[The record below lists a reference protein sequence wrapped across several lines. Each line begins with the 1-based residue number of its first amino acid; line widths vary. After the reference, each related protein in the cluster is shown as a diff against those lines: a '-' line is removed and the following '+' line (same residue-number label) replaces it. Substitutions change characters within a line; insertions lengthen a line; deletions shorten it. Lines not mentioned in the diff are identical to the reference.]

1 MSRRV
6 QVTFDAGDPHRLAA
20 WWCDLLGYEI
30 EAADELVSRL
40 LQSGVVGEPD
50 VVRIDGRLFFADA
63 VAAFDPE
70 GAGPRFLF
78 QRVPEQ
84 KVAKNRMHLDVP
96 ISGEMLDDAVTRL
109 VGRGAQFIEF
119 GEHPGH
125 RWAVLRDPE
134 GNEFCLQ

>member
-6 QVTFDAGDPHRLAA
+6 QVTFDAGDPHRLA
-20 WWCDLLGYEI
+20 E
-30 EAADELVSRL
+30 
-40 LQSGVVGEPD
+40 
-50 VVRIDGRLFFADA
+50 
-63 VAAFDPE
+63 
-70 GAGPRFLF
+70 
-78 QRVPEQ
+78 
-84 KVAKNRMHLDVP
+84 NRMHLDVP